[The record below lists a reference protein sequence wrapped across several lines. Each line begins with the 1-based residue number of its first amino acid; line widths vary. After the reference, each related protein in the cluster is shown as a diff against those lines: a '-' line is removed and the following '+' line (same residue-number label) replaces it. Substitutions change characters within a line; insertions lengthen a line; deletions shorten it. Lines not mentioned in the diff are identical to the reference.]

1 MYMYTRKASYTR
13 TAVHTYHIPHTL
25 FQESSCGPVHCSVVV
40 QNSYLAVVSN
50 GNNGNGNGSA
60 TTSCRCQPGIP
71 KKNMKKESLFRSAS
85 YRGTCKKHSILRR
98 VFLFLLGTK
107 GIEKDTGYFSYLAAV
122 LVHFST
128 GASLDDSFHWAI
140 ILLRTAAAV
149 LFFAI
154 PPLPHSFT
162 H

>member
-1 MYMYTRKASYTR
+1 VYSVYSC
-13 TAVHTYHIPHTL
+13 
-25 FQESSCGPVHCSVVV
+25 SSTE
-40 QNSYLAVVSN
+40 AVVS
-50 GNNGNGNGSA
+50 NGNGNGSA
-60 TTSCRCQPGIP
+60 IITLCRYQPGIP

-107 GIEKDTGYFSYLAAV
+107 GIEEDTGDFRYLTSI

-140 ILLRTAAAV
+140 ILRTAAV

-154 PPLPHSFT
+154 PLSLPHSLT
-162 H
+162 PSLPNLPSWRS